1 MNGCVIL
8 LKKSKSAT
16 LYLFE
21 ILEDDVIIDIGGH
34 IGLFAL
40 YASLSSPNG
49 KIISIEPHP
58 ENFSL
63 LKENMINNNLHKI
76 ILVNKAITNSNKNI
90 ELFLDS
96 FDDSA
101 HSIYGSGK
109 NSIQIKGIT
118 LRKIMQENQIS
129 KCNMLKMD
137 CEGAEFE
144 IIESL
149 PDNELLKID
158 KLCLEYHLKGN
169 NLSSLDILRNRLE
182 KMNYN
187 VNIKPTNNFLGMLY
201 AKK

>member
-101 HSIYGSGK
+101 HSIYGSAAGVEGLPVR
-109 NSIQIKGIT
+109 NGVEFAVFLPPGRAAIF
-118 LRKIMQENQIS
+118 RKPDRNAV
-129 KCNMLKMD
+129 L
-137 CEGAEFE
+137 FE
-144 IIESL
+144 LMGQLFVWSHQSAG
-149 PDNELLKID
+149 DVDYK
-158 KLCLEYHLKGN
+158 
-169 NLSSLDILRNRLE
+169 
-182 KMNYN
+182 
-187 VNIKPTNNFLGMLY
+187 
-201 AKK
+201 